1 MQHGNC
7 EKRKIVILELGNILD
22 RKKHHSAV
30 IVYSPQ
36 RGERSFIV
44 SQNNERFQMNYF
56 GNII

>member
-30 IVYSPQ
+30 IVYSAH
-36 RGERSFIV
+36 GVNAV
-44 SQNNERFQMNYF
+44 SLSVKTINGFK
-56 GNII
+56 